1 MVYQLIIYQRIYKNI
16 KVCVN
21 STPVSL
27 QKNSTLGNV
36 PVLNQPKHHGLLL
49 RLSPHD
55 LQTVIILLILALN
68 LERIPTGTCAWMK
81 MGKNK
86 HLTLIARRQQWRSR
100 SRTYQID
107 ESLGKI
113 WANSFDKVAYFRNIN
128 RIRQDFA
135 KSLVSVWW
143 LLQK

>member
-1 MVYQLIIYQRIYKNI
+1 MVYQLIIYQRINKNKWTLSI

-21 STPVSL
+21 FTPVRL

-49 RLSPHD
+49 RLSLHD

-86 HLTLIARRQQWRSR
+86 HLTLIARR
-100 SRTYQID
+100 
-107 ESLGKI
+107 
-113 WANSFDKVAYFRNIN
+113 
-128 RIRQDFA
+128 
-135 KSLVSVWW
+135 
-143 LLQK
+143 

>member
-1 MVYQLIIYQRIYKNI
+1 MVYQLIIYQRINKNKWTLSI

-21 STPVSL
+21 STSVRL

-36 PVLNQPKHHGLLL
+36 RQCVTNQPKHHGLLL
-49 RLSPHD
+49 RLSLHD

-86 HLTLIARRQQWRSR
+86 LLTLIARRQQWRSR

-107 ESLGKI
+107 ESLGKV
-113 WANSFDKVAYFRNIN
+113 WANSFDKVQEHQQNQTRLFKIAG
-128 RIRQDFA
+128 
-135 KSLVSVWW
+135 L
-143 LLQK
+143 